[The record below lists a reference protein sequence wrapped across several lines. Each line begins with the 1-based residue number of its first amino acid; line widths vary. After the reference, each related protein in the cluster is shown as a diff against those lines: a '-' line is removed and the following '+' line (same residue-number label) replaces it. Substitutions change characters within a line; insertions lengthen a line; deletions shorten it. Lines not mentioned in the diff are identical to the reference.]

1 MTKQTQ
7 MEFQTKELEEN
18 VKQGEKSLIEKK
30 KDIEVLTKKIAKV
43 QTELD
48 DEIEPNFQEAK
59 DAVSRMTAEREET
72 QNKIDGLYEKQG
84 RGQQYTSKEDRDKD
98 LKLQIKELGNVKL
111 EKEGFLNEQQDTLA
125 NLRRTIS
132 SGTDDLNN
140 KTNELNKKDK
150 VLEKLNEDYQEKKKQ
165 RHDMAEERKVRWGQL
180 SDLSTRV
187 SDAREYANNA
197 DHAFRRTIPRNTAI
211 GLKNLTRIVAEL
223 RLVVGEQYFGPIMN
237 NFELVDP
244 KYQTAIEAG
253 AQNQLFHVIVDTD
266 TTAARLIE
274 RLQRD
279 NLGRVTFLP
288 LNTLQLHNTKNPD
301 TRDVRPLISCLKYNQ
316 RIHKAM
322 NLVFGRKILAKDPEV
337 AHTWATRLNMD
348 AITLDGDVCER
359 KGCMV
364 GGYRDESKR
373 CV

>member
-1 MTKQTQ
+1 MQ

-18 VKQGEKSLIEKK
+18 VQQGEKSLIENKK
-30 KDIEVLTKKIAKV
+30 EIEILTKKIAKA

-48 DEIEPNFQEAK
+48 AEIEPKFQEAK
-59 DAVSRMTAEREET
+59 DAVSRITTEREET

-84 RGQQYTSKEDRDKD
+84 RGQQYTSKEDRDQD
-98 LKLQIKELGNVKL
+98 LRSQIKELEHVKM

-125 NLRRTIS
+125 NLRRSIS

-140 KTNELNKKDK
+140 KMNELNKKDK
-150 VLEKLNEDYQEKKKQ
+150 VLEKLNQDYQDKRKQ
-165 RHDMAEERKVRWGQL
+165 RHDMAEERKVRWGLL

-187 SDAREYANNA
+187 ADARDSVNNA

-211 GLKNLTRIVAEL
+211 GLKNLSRIVAEEK
-223 RLVVGEQYFGPIMN
+223 LVVGEQYFGPIMN

-253 AQNQLFHVIVDTD
+253 AQNQVFHVIVDTD
-266 TTAARLIE
+266 ATAARLIE

-288 LNTLQLHNTKNPD
+288 LNTLQFHNSRNPD

-322 NLVFGRKILAKDPEV
+322 HHVFGRKILAKDAEV

-348 AITLDGDVCER
+348 AVTLDGDICER

-373 CV
+373 YV